1 MPPLDLSGFDNKENN
16 WTGLNQVTNTLQ
28 TQRREDQQLAREREG
43 KQAAT
48 SKFLTDY
55 LDPKD
60 HLTGTN
66 YDPQIVGGFQG
77 ILQKAQELV
86 AKGASTNDV
95 LMAIGPSVSKL
106 NQYSISAKQIN
117 ENIKNQVQKLKQYSG
132 YNLEAIQAEA
142 QKAAFM
148 GPDGKMKDISSV
160 DPNQDYVSMV
170 AKNNPEL
177 ITSGKGLDDFVAKT
191 PMSEFLQNDTTTYA
205 GRSRN
210 VKVEAKHPFYMG
222 IQRDAQGNLSTDV
235 NGREKGMDIL
245 GSPMVDDNNKPI
257 VNPQTGQPF
266 MALDK
271 NAFNAI
277 MTHNPDVADYI
288 RGQVNRHFKEAGAK
302 DLPAEGSPQW
312 DMMARHILG
321 DELKT
326 RDRSTFRVSDVEKE
340 TAPAIK
346 VELGRDPNALDA
358 LAKYESAVK
367 LKGDYSIYDPKSE
380 KTIKT
385 NPVQTVGE
393 IFNNNPAFLQGESE
407 DLPDG
412 RSVINVTSVFPGGG
426 LKTGRGAD
434 DIFKSIFY
442 DPKKRTLIVES
453 EPKTKDATGK
463 KPRSFEEIPENKAG
477 QFMARIAGSNGVDPN
492 KVSEILTGQGY
503 KGARFNNASN
513 PGQTQDRLQEDH
525 NTKIATAIKDI
536 DDSKFDNLKG
546 VSTKDGIIEKADGSR
561 WTFGGMRKGYSL
573 DVKGQD
579 GKKNTLTFKTKDEM
593 KDYIKGGS
601 SAPATKNTQPVEDLR
616 KKYNY

>member
-1 MPPLDLSGFDNKENN
+1 MPLDLSGFQTPENN
-16 WTGLNQVTNTLQ
+16 WAGLNQVTNTVKEE
-28 TQRREDQQLAREREG
+28 RKEDQRIAQEKEG
-43 KQAAT
+43 KIAAT

-60 HLTGTN
+60 HLTGTT
-66 YDPQIVGGFQG
+66 YDPQIVGGFQN
-77 ILQKAQELV
+77 ILQQAQQL
-86 AKGASTNDV
+86 ASKGASTNSI

-106 NQYSISAKQIN
+106 NQYSVTAKQIN
-117 ENIKNQVQKLKQYSG
+117 ENIKNQVQKLKPYAG
-132 YNLEAIQAEA
+132 YNLEAIQSEA
-142 QKAAFM
+142 QKAAFL

-191 PMSEFLQNDTTTYA
+191 PMSEFLQNDTTAYG

-222 IQRDAQGNLSTDV
+222 VQRDDKGNLATDV
-235 NGREKGMDIL
+235 NGREKGLDVL

-288 RGQVNRHFKEAGAK
+288 RGQVNKHFKDAGAK
-302 DLPAEGSPQW
+302 ELPAEGSPQW

-326 RDRSTFRVSDVEKE
+326 RDRSTFRVSDIEKE
-340 TAPAIK
+340 SAPAIK
-346 VELGRDPNALDA
+346 VDLGRDPSALDA
-358 LAKYESAVK
+358 LAKYESAIK
-367 LKGDYSIYDPKSE
+367 LKGDYSIYDPKAG
-380 KTIKT
+380 KAVKT
-385 NPVQTVGE
+385 NAVEAVGK
-393 IFNNNPAFLQGESE
+393 IFNNDPAFLQGESE

-412 RSVINVTSVFPGGG
+412 RSVINVTSSFPGGG

-434 DIFKSIFY
+434 DVYKSIFY
-442 DPKKRTLIVES
+442 DPNKRTLIVES
-453 EPKTKDATGK
+453 EPKAKDATGK
-463 KPRSFEEIPENKAG
+463 KTRSFEEIPESKAG
-477 QFMARIAGSNGVDPN
+477 IFMSRIAGSNGVDPD

-503 KGARFNNASN
+503 KGAKFNNASN
-513 PGQTQDRLQEDH
+513 PGQSTDRLQEEH
-525 NTKIATAIKDI
+525 AAKITAAVENVEED
-536 DDSKFDNLKG
+536 KFDALKG
-546 VSTKDGIIEKADGSR
+546 LPTKDGVVEKAEERTLTSWLPGRD
-561 WTFGGMRKGYSL
+561 KYAIY
-573 DVKGQD
+573 VKG
-579 GKKNTLTFKTKDEM
+579 KKDPITFKTKEEM
-593 KDYIKGGS
+593 KSYIQGKGTTP
-601 SAPATKNTQPVEDLR
+601 AATKAATPPVEDLR